1 MLTVVGQGVP
11 PDSVKRALEEVFARA
26 DYRWV
31 TQPSMRQWSRRAW
44 QGLVDWLNGFERT
57 SPVLFKVFLAA
68 LILLLVAL
76 LVHMG
81 YVLWQIFRRSPGQ
94 DASIVHAAAS
104 RTLNAAGHLARADE
118 LARAGLWAEA
128 LGHRF
133 LALVL
138 ELDGRRA
145 LRFHPSK
152 TPAEY
157 IGEARLEPAG
167 RESFADLVGRLYRH
181 VFGAAPCDLAM
192 YRAFGD
198 TAQVVIRSVR
208 AH

>member
-1 MLTVVGQGVP
+1 MLTDVGQGVP

-26 DYRWV
+26 PYAWV
-31 TQPSMRQWSRRAW
+31 DRPSFAQWLRDAWLGLRAW
-44 QGLVDWLNGFERT
+44 LESFER
-57 SPVLFKVFLAA
+57 SNPALFNVFLGA
-68 LILLLVAL
+68 LVLLLVAL
-76 LVHMG
+76 LVHIG
-81 YVLWQIFRRSPGQ
+81 YVVWQILRRHEGAAAP
-94 DASIVHAAAS
+94 AVHAATS
-104 RTLNAAGHLARADE
+104 RALNAAGHLARADE
-118 LARAGLWAEA
+118 LARAGAWPDA

-157 IGEARLEPAG
+157 IAEARLEGRG
-167 RESFADLVGRLYRH
+167 RESLADLVGRLYRH
-181 VFGAAPCDLAM
+181 VFGAAPCDLEA

-198 TAQVVIRSVR
+198 AAQALIRSVR

>member
-1 MLTVVGQGVP
+1 VPTELGLGVP
-11 PDSVKRALEEVFARA
+11 PDSVKRALEEVFARPA
-26 DYRWV
+26 FAWV
-31 TQPSMRQWSRRAW
+31 DRPSLGQWLRDAWLALRAW
-44 QGLVDWLNGFERT
+44 LDSFER
-57 SPVLFKVFLAA
+57 SNPVLFNVFLGA
-68 LILLLVAL
+68 LVLLLIAL
-76 LVHMG
+76 LVHIG
-81 YVLWQIFRRSPGQ
+81 YVVWQILRRHEGAAAP
-94 DASIVHAAAS
+94 AVHAAAS

-118 LARAGLWAEA
+118 LARAGAWADA

-157 IGEARLEPAG
+157 ITEARLEPRG
-167 RESFADLVGRLYRH
+167 RESLADLVGRLYRH
-181 VFGAAPCDLAM
+181 VFGAAPCDFEA

-198 TAQVVIRSVR
+198 TAQAVIRSVR